1 MQTIN
6 INNLYK
12 KVSDTFNLKV
22 DQLDLEVGKNLWIS
36 WSEWCR

>member
-22 DQLDLEVGKNLWIS
+22 DQLDLEVGKRWVLTLLTQIV
-36 WSEWCR
+36 